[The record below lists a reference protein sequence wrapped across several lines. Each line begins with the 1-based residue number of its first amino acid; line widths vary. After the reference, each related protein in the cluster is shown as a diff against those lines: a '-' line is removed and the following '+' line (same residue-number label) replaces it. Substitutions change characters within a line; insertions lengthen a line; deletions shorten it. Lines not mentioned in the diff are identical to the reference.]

1 MSDADNAFTEATNE
15 LIALYRSVERSTLD
29 LPWLSFMPFL
39 IYMWESAKLVF
50 FFYLGLLLL
59 VPVNLIIFVRNF
71 FPGHWRYRPFFL
83 RSIYYVCLW
92 IWRGEAP
99 FPPLVF
105 VRPLFVAYVKG
116 HFETRLRRLKLEVAL
131 HDAISDETRKCLLDR
146 LNAALD
152 DWKSP
157 RFGAIFFSILL
168 PGIISAPA
176 WIKQVA
182 ELPGLLG
189 TNLPTEAVAA
199 LTPTISRQI
208 LALVGGF
215 AVFYLLSV
223 PLTSFLAKRG
233 LFIGRQPNR
242 FCFPGGQDGA
252 GIYSKE
258 REILASVG
266 LRMRDLFQSY

>member
-116 HFETRLRRLKLEVAL
+116 HFETRLRRIKLEVAL
-131 HDAISDETRKCLLDR
+131 HDAISDETRKCLMDR

-157 RFGAIFFSILL
+157 RFGAIS
-168 PGIISAPA
+168 S
-176 WIKQVA
+176 Q
-182 ELPGLLG
+182 
-189 TNLPTEAVAA
+189 
-199 LTPTISRQI
+199 
-208 LALVGGF
+208 
-215 AVFYLLSV
+215 FY
-223 PLTSFLAKRG
+223 
-233 LFIGRQPNR
+233 
-242 FCFPGGQDGA
+242 C
-252 GIYSKE
+252 
-258 REILASVG
+258 RE
-266 LRMRDLFQSY
+266 